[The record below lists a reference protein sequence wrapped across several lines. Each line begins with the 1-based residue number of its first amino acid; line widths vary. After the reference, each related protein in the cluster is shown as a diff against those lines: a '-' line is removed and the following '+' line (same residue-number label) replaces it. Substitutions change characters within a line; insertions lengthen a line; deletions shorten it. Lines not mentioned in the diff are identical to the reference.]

1 MDKICPR
8 VPPHFGPLMG
18 YCDHQAQ
25 KLMGRMLRQY
35 DVSPMQSRTL
45 IYLHKQTGEVTQKML
60 EQFLMVKSSTVNGIV
75 DRLEEKGLL
84 RRTTSKVDGR
94 YRILTLTEEGVHFYD
109 DMIRVAHEVED
120 RMERGFT
127 PEELDTL
134 KSYLLRVADNLREEA
149 GE

>member
-1 MDKICPR
+1 MLDVGKAE
-8 VPPHFGPLMG
+8 PL
-18 YCDHQAQ
+18 HLFIFRLAQ
-25 KLMGRMLRQY
+25 LSAEAHARPG
-35 DVSPMQSRTL
+35 
-45 IYLHKQTGEVTQKML
+45 GEHGGAYATQKML
-60 EQFLMVKSSTVNGIV
+60 EQFLMVKPSTVNGIV

-84 RRTTSKVDGR
+84 RRTTSKTDGR

-109 DMIRVAHEVED
+109 DMIRVAHEVEN

>member
-60 EQFLMVKSSTVNGIV
+60 EQFLMVKPSTVNGIV

-94 YRILTLTEEGVHFYD
+94 YRILTLTGEGVHFYD

-149 GE
+149 EE

>member
-60 EQFLMVKSSTVNGIV
+60 EQFLMVKPSTVNGIV

-134 KSYLLRVADNLREEA
+134 KSYLLRVADNLREAA

>member
-60 EQFLMVKSSTVNGIV
+60 EQFLMVKPSTVNGIV

>member
-60 EQFLMVKSSTVNGIV
+60 EQFLMVKPSTVNGIV

-84 RRTTSKVDGR
+84 RRTTSKTDGR

-134 KSYLLRVADNLREEA
+134 KSYLLRVAHNLREEDA
-149 GE
+149 E